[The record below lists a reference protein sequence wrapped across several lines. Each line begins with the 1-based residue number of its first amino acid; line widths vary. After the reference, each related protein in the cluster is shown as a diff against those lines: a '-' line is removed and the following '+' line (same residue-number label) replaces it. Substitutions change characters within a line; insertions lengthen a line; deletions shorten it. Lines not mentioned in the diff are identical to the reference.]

1 MKKNLLPLLSLCL
14 VLFASYWSFAP
25 IFIQGFFPVHDD
37 TQVARVQQMSVA
49 LLDGMF
55 PVRWVPDLGYGYGYP
70 IFSFYGPFSYYVGA
84 FFMFFGADALIATKL
99 MMTFGIL
106 LSGVG
111 MYYLAKMYWGKAG
124 GVVAALLY
132 VYAPYHA
139 VNIYVRGAV
148 GEFFGYAFI
157 PLVFYGV
164 IKAYELGKFRYVAI
178 AGLSYA
184 ALLSSHNLTGL
195 MVTPFLVML
204 LLFLTFFS
212 LRKDQKISF
221 YFMYL
226 SFLFGLLLSAFYWVP
241 ALLEMGYT
249 NVISQ
254 VGGAADFREHYI
266 CLPQLWES
274 AWGYGGSARGCVDGL
289 SFRMG
294 KIHILLAGASLLLLP
309 FVLRKQKKSA
319 IVIVVAF
326 IFLLLSVFFSTDLSK
341 PIWKAVPV
349 LSFIQYPWRFLSVI
363 SFFSSFL
370 GGALIWFLIGEVGFI
385 KKTRAFQVLILG
397 VSVGLLVAFYA
408 KLFVPQTIVQKTARD
423 YVKQETLRWDTSRIS
438 DEYLPI
444 GFMRP
449 LVPADVPISRFSV
462 DSGNAVFADDK
473 NKTQVF
479 SVNVRAKMQSR
490 IHLNLAYFPGWKV
503 YVDGDEVE
511 YQVEKSGIS
520 VMVPPGEHIIEAKY
534 VGTDVENVADM
545 ITYISMFG
553 LVTGIIF
560 SWRRRLL

>member
-1 MKKNLLPLLSLCL
+1 M
-14 VLFASYWSFAP
+14 LFASYWSVAP
-25 IFIQGFFPVHDD
+25 IFIQGFFAVHDD
-37 TQVARVQQMSVA
+37 TQVARVQQMSIA

-70 IFSFYGPFSYYVGA
+70 IFSFYGPLSYYVGA
-84 FFMFFGADALIATKL
+84 FFMFFGADALFATKL
-99 MMTFGIL
+99 MMAFGVL

-111 MYYLAKMYWGKAG
+111 MYYLAKIFWGKAG

-157 PLVFYGV
+157 PIVFYGV
-164 IKAYELGKFRYVAI
+164 IKAYESGRFRFVAI
-178 AGLSYA
+178 AGLAYA

-212 LRKDQKISF
+212 LRKEQKLSF

-226 SFLFGLLLSAFYWVP
+226 SFLFGLLLSAFYWIP

-266 CLPQLWES
+266 CFPQLWES
-274 AWGYGGSARGCVDGL
+274 AWGYGGSVRGCVDGL

-294 KIHILLAGASLLLLP
+294 KIHILLAGASLLVLP
-309 FVLRKQKKSA
+309 FVVKKQKKPA
-319 IVIVVAF
+319 VAIVVAF

-341 PIWKAVPV
+341 PIWKAVPI
-349 LSFIQYPWRFLSVI
+349 LSFIQYPWRLLSVI

-370 GGALIWFLIGEVGFI
+370 GGAFVWFLIGNVGFI
-385 KKTRAFQVLILG
+385 KKTKIVKIIILG
-397 VSVGLLVAFYA
+397 VVVGAIVIFYA

-423 YVKQETLRWDTSRIS
+423 YVNRSTLRWETSRIS

-444 GFMRP
+444 GFIRP
-449 LVPADVPISRFSV
+449 LVSSGVPINKFSV
-462 DSGNAVFADDK
+462 DSGNAVFSDEK
-473 NKTQVF
+473 SKTQVF
-479 SVNVRAKMQSR
+479 SADVRAETQSR
-490 IHLNLAYFPGWKV
+490 IHLNLAYFPGWSV
-503 YVDGDEVE
+503 FVDGDEVV
-511 YQVEKSGIS
+511 YQIEKSGIS
-520 VMVPPGEHIIEAKY
+520 VMVSPGEHIIEAKY
-534 VGTDVENVADM
+534 IGTTVEKVADT
-545 ITYISMFG
+545 ISYISMFG

-560 SWRRRLL
+560 FRRRRLL